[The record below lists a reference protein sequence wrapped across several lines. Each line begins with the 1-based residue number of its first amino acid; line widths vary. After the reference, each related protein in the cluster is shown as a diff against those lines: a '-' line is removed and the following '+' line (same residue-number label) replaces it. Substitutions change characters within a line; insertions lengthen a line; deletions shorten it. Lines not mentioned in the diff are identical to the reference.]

1 METRTSREK
10 VFHEARFAD
19 GEGARP
25 QDRFYVAVGE
35 AKAALDAKVDAA
47 AARGGVGLEIGCSTG
62 VKQHRLLSRHSFEA
76 HGIDISEMAIEA
88 AQRRFAGADRRPT
101 LAVMDANHLLYS
113 DQYFDFVFGCGI
125 LHHLELPHALQE
137 IYRVLKP
144 GGRLIFME
152 PLGTNPLIDLYR
164 RATPADR
171 SPDETPLTRAHIQD
185 LERLF
190 DDTQLECFGLFS
202 LLGIP
207 LQRWPKAQARCI
219 AVYSR
224 IDRALFKVPAARSL
238 AWMLVIDA
246 RRGA

>member
-101 LAVMDANHLLYS
+101 LAVMDAKTLAEKKA
-113 DQYFDFVFGCGI
+113 I
-125 LHHLELPHALQE
+125 KLPWCE
-137 IYRVLKP
+137 
-144 GGRLIFME
+144 GGSTASTAE
-152 PLGTNPLIDLYR
+152 
-164 RATPADR
+164 TPADEA
-171 SPDETPLTRAHIQD
+171 D
-185 LERLF
+185 
-190 DDTQLECFGLFS
+190 
-202 LLGIP
+202 
-207 LQRWPKAQARCI
+207 
-219 AVYSR
+219 
-224 IDRALFKVPAARSL
+224 ALKTKK
-238 AWMLVIDA
+238 
-246 RRGA
+246 